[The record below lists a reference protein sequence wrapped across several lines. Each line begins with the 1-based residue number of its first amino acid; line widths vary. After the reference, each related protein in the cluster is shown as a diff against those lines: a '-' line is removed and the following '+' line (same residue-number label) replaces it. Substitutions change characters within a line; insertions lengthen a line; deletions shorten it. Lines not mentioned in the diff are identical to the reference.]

1 MRATLAMRRLIGLL
15 AILFLAAVSSGCSI
29 SKAITQPGKKDLTVL
44 LPGNQRAQVIAELG
58 QPSHQE
64 TIAGTQRDVYSF
76 KQGYTKPVKIARAVG
91 HGFGLVATV
100 GLWELAG
107 YPIELALDGEDVN
120 VMVDYD
126 PDQAIAEVTYFRG
139 GHLRE
144 NGPTLP
150 SQLYGGAPTTDE
162 EIVRLTRGP
171 NGQTLVA
178 YGSPP
183 PIKRD
188 DTRVASVAASSSA
201 PEDVNEATYY
211 SSSERGTIRASQV
224 SETKLR

>member
-1 MRATLAMRRLIGLL
+1 MQATSEMRQQQILGLL
-15 AILFLAAVSSGCSI
+15 VVLLVTALSSGCSI
-29 SKAITQPGKKDLTVL
+29 SKAITQPSKKDLTVL

-150 SQLYGGAPTTDE
+150 SQLYGGPATTDE

-171 NGQTLVA
+171 TGQTLVA

-183 PIKRD
+183 PVKRD
-188 DTRVASVAASSSA
+188 ETRIASSDSQA
-201 PEDVNEATYY
+201 PEEVNEATYY

-224 SETKLR
+224 SDTKLR